1 MRAALS
7 VGLGLTLALLCRSAG
22 AEKVPGWVEI
32 DRVVAMVNGDVILE
46 SELARRAAP
55 LAPGPGKPPPPGAR
69 KQALEQLIDEMLFNQ
84 EASRARITVSDEDV
98 NAAIQQIKQ
107 QNKLDDAGLA
117 KALAAQ
123 GYTLESYREDLR
135 GQLLRLRAINQ
146 IIRPTVVVRDD
157 ELEAAYKE
165 AKKANPQLGTF
176 EAEKDRVRQS
186 MYEQRMAAETQKWLL
201 EKRLS
206 SYIAVKA
213 P

>member
-7 VGLGLTLALLCRSAG
+7 VGLGLFVALLCRSAG

-32 DRVVAMVNGDVILE
+32 DRVVAMVNADVILE

-55 LAPGPGKPPPPGAR
+55 LAPAPGKPPPPGAR
-69 KQALEQLIDEMLFNQ
+69 KQALEQLIDEMLFSQ
-84 EASRARITVSDEDV
+84 EASRARITVADEDV
-98 NAAIQQIKQ
+98 NAALQQIKQ
-107 QNKLDDAGLA
+107 QNKLDDAGLE
-117 KALAAQ
+117 KALAQQ
-123 GYTLESYREDLR
+123 GFTLELYREDIR
-135 GQLLRLRAINQ
+135 QQLLRLRVINL
-146 IIRPTVVVRDD
+146 IIRPAVVVRDD